1 MSNNPNNP
9 FDDNQPGQGYAQNV
23 TPQKKSNVWLWV
35 LGTIGVLG
43 VVGALVCCGG
53 GYFAYQAGTG
63 MMAEIFKEQ
72 LSGNPVI
79 EEHIG
84 TIESMSM
91 NLGATSANAEK
102 SPGSIAFDIGGSK
115 GSGTILIQQQ
125 PGADGQPG
133 IGSAELI
140 LADGSRHAIDI
151 AESPAVIDD
160 DFKIDLGQPD
170 PEPAES
176 L

>member
-9 FDDNQPGQGYAQNV
+9 FDVNQPNQGYAQGGPV
-23 TPQKKSNVWLWV
+23 QKKSNTWLWV
-35 LGTIGVLG
+35 LGILGALG

-53 GYFAYQAGTG
+53 SFFAYKAGTG
-63 MMAEIFKEQ
+63 MIAEAFKEQ

-84 TIESMSM
+84 TIDSM
-91 NLGATSANAEK
+91 NLNLSATGEYGQS
-102 SPGSIAFDIGGSK
+102 SPGSMAFDISGSK
-115 GSGTILIQQQ
+115 GSGTILIKQQ

-133 IGSAELI
+133 IGSAELVMP
-140 LADGSRHAIDI
+140 DGSRHSIDI
-151 AESPAVIDD
+151 VSESATIDD

-170 PEPAES
+170 DVDA

>member
-9 FDDNQPGQGYAQNV
+9 FDVNQPNQGYAQGGP
-23 TPQKKSNVWLWV
+23 PQKKSKTWLWV
-35 LGTIGVLG
+35 LGILGALG

-53 GYFAYQAGTG
+53 TFFAYKAGTG
-63 MMAEIFKEQ
+63 MMAEAFKAQ

-79 EEHIG
+79 EEQIG
-84 TIESMSM
+84 TIDSMSM
-91 NLGATSANAEK
+91 NLGATSEYGQS
-102 SPGSIAFDIGGSK
+102 SPGSIAFDISGSK
-115 GSGTILIQQQ
+115 GSGTILIKQQ

-140 LADGSRHAIDI
+140 MPDGSRHAIDV
-151 AESPAVIDD
+151 ASGPATIDD

-170 PEPAES
+170 AEPANNF
-176 L
+176 